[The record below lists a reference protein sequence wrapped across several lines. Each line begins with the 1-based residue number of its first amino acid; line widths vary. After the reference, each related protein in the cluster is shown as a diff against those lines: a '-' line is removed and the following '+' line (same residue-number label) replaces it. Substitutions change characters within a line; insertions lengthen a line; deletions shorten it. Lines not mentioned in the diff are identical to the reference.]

1 MPLEFDSYKSM
12 RVVIQRVS
20 KASVTVEGYV
30 TGAINEGLAI
40 LVGIKRGDTVK
51 EAERM
56 VNKILGMRMWPDQT
70 DNPWKKNVKEME
82 REILF
87 VSQFTLYARMKGIVL
102 NQASFFFRRLKRI
115 FCKLLEV
122 TLFCFFSEWDGHKE
136 REKKRFLLGILAT
149 SKENIKLVVNERRC
163 LEIDKPE
170 RNFFY

>member
-1 MPLEFDSYKSM
+1 M
-12 RVVIQRVS
+12 RVVIQRVTR
-20 KASVTVEGYV
+20 ASVTVEDYV

-87 VSQFTLYARMKGIVL
+87 VSQFTLYARMKGIIL
-102 NQASFFFRRLKRI
+102 N
-115 FCKLLEV
+115 
-122 TLFCFFSEWDGHKE
+122 
-136 REKKRFLLGILAT
+136 
-149 SKENIKLVVNERRC
+149 
-163 LEIDKPE
+163 
-170 RNFFY
+170 